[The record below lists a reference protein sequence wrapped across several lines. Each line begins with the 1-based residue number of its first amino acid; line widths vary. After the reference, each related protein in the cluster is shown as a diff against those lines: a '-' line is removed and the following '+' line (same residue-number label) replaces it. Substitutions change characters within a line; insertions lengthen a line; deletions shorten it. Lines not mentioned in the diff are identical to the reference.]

1 MSSKK
6 RNKPK
11 VKQISKS
18 AASEFEEVYE
28 SFDVIIEKQTL
39 SSKLKNIFSKHQK
52 LFKRSAIALGSLAA
66 LSGLYLFL
74 IYTEIPVIANLRT
87 TYIETAMST
96 MRHQWLATAFIP
108 QSVIDEVMEE
118 VQRQFEKNMIKES
131 RLPVHPVQVEPKQ
144 TETEQNKF
152 TALFPEV
159 DMNTL
164 PATIIEEQLATLQV
178 KDIVKQGIKTTAG
191 DPIWA
196 IDVPNKLLIVEVS
209 GEGYKGKLAIIK
221 DSSQVFLSH
230 NTLSGRGQSVTEQCK
245 ANNAVLGI
253 NASGFQDDNGNGMGD
268 IPVGLVK
275 SEESVINPA
284 INGQYQIVG
293 YDKNDNLRMGYGLNV
308 KELRDAAQFYPIIV
322 LNGENCTDGSYGMGI
337 QPRTA
342 IGQTSDKTTLMLII
356 DGRQTHSLGTTVSE
370 CANILLRYGCW
381 NAMNMD
387 GGSSSSMTYMGEMIT
402 KTSSPMKTG
411 RYLPDAWLVKKA
423 GE

>member
-66 LSGLYLFL
+66 LSSLYLFL

-196 IDVPNKLLIVEVS
+196 IDVPNTLLIVEVS

-245 ANNAVLGI
+245 AKNAVLGI

-308 KELRDAAQFYPIIV
+308 EELRDAAQFYPIIV

-370 CANILLRYGCW
+370 CASILLRYGCW

-402 KTSSPMKTG
+402 KTSSPQKTG
-411 RYLPDAWLVKKA
+411 RYLPDAWLVRKA
-423 GE
+423 K

>member
-1 MSSKK
+1 MSLKK
-6 RNKPK
+6 RNRPK
-11 VKQISKS
+11 VKQTSKS

-39 SSKLKNIFSKHQK
+39 SSKIKNIFSKHQK

-74 IYTEIPVIANLRT
+74 VYTEIPVIANLRT

-118 VQRQFEKNMIKES
+118 VQRQYEKNMIKES

-164 PATIIEEQLATLQV
+164 PATVIEEQLATLQV

-342 IGQTSDKTTLMLII
+342 IGQTSDKTTLMGDRHIAL
-356 DGRQTHSLGTTVSE
+356 GQQYLNAQTF
-370 CANILLRYGCW
+370 C
-381 NAMNMD
+381 
-387 GGSSSSMTYMGEMIT
+387 
-402 KTSSPMKTG
+402 
-411 RYLPDAWLVKKA
+411 
-423 GE
+423 

>member
-66 LSGLYLFL
+66 LSSLYLFL

-178 KDIVKQGIKTTAG
+178 KDIIKQGIKTTAG

-284 INGQYQIVG
+284 I
-293 YDKNDNLRMGYGLNV
+293 KNYSKEVPLR
-308 KELRDAAQFYPIIV
+308 
-322 LNGENCTDGSYGMGI
+322 
-337 QPRTA
+337 
-342 IGQTSDKTTLMLII
+342 
-356 DGRQTHSLGTTVSE
+356 
-370 CANILLRYGCW
+370 
-381 NAMNMD
+381 
-387 GGSSSSMTYMGEMIT
+387 
-402 KTSSPMKTG
+402 
-411 RYLPDAWLVKKA
+411 
-423 GE
+423 

>member
-11 VKQISKS
+11 VKQTSKS

-178 KDIVKQGIKTTAG
+178 KDIVKQGIKTTDG

-308 KELRDAAQFYPIIV
+308 EELRDAAQFYPIIV

-356 DGRQTHSLGTTVSE
+356 DGRQAHSLGTTVSE

-402 KTSSPMKTG
+402 KTSSPQKTG
-411 RYLPDAWLVKKA
+411 RYLPDAWLVRKTK
-423 GE
+423 

>member
-6 RNKPK
+6 GNKQK

-18 AASEFEEVYE
+18 AISEFEETYE
-28 SFDVIIEKQTL
+28 SFDIIIKKQTL
-39 SSKLKNIFSKHQK
+39 SSKLKNIFSKHRK
-52 LFKRSAIALGSLAA
+52 LFKRSGIALGSLAA

-74 IYTEIPVIANLRT
+74 VYTEIPVIANLRT

-108 QSVIDEVMEE
+108 QGVIDEVMEE
-118 VQRQFEKNMIKES
+118 VQRQFEQNMIKES
-131 RLPVHPVQVEPKQ
+131 RLPVHPIQVEPKQ

-308 KELRDAAQFYPIIV
+308 EELRDAAQFYPIIV

-342 IGQTSDKTTLMLII
+342 IGQTSNKTTLMLII
-356 DGRQTHSLGTTVSE
+356 DGRQAHSLGTTVFE

-411 RYLPDAWLVKKA
+411 RYLPDAWLVRKA
-423 GE
+423 K

>member
-1 MSSKK
+1 MSLKK

-11 VKQISKS
+11 VKQTSKS
-18 AASEFEEVYE
+18 AASEFEEAYE

-39 SSKLKNIFSKHQK
+39 SLKLKNIFSKHQK

-118 VQRQFEKNMIKES
+118 VQRQFEENMIKES

-356 DGRQTHSLGTTVSE
+356 DGRQAHSLGTTVSE

>member
-11 VKQISKS
+11 VKQTSKS

-52 LFKRSAIALGSLAA
+52 LFKRSAITLGSLAA

-74 IYTEIPVIANLRT
+74 VYTEIPVIANLRT

-356 DGRQTHSLGTTVSE
+356 DGRQAHSLGTTVSE

-402 KTSSPMKTG
+402 KTSSPQKTG
-411 RYLPDAWLVKKA
+411 RYLPDAWLVRKA
-423 GE
+423 K

>member
-6 RNKPK
+6 RNRPK
-11 VKQISKS
+11 VKQTSKS

-52 LFKRSAIALGSLAA
+52 IFKRSAIALGSLAA

-118 VQRQFEKNMIKES
+118 VQRQFEQNMIKES

-356 DGRQTHSLGTTVSE
+356 DGRQAHSLGTTVSE

-402 KTSSPMKTG
+402 KTSSPQKTG
-411 RYLPDAWLVKKA
+411 RYLPDAWLVRKA
-423 GE
+423 K